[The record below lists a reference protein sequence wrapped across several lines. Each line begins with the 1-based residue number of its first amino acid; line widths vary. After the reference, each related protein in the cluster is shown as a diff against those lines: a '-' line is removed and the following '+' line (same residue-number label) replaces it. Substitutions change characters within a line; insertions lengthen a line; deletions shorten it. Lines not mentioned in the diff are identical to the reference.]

1 MCIRDR
7 LQAAQ
12 NENHTTDGYDDWR
25 LPNIKE
31 LTSIVEEACYNPA
44 INLTIFPEPKDSE
57 ETEYD
62 YWTSTNY
69 FLNKALKVRFKDGF
83 YTYNFKRDQTYRVRL
98 VRGGQP

>member
-1 MCIRDR
+1 MSYSKQFKLLTLLC
-7 LQAAQ
+7 LLVLTLTGCGGG
-12 NENHTTDGYDDWR
+12 NSGTD
-25 LPNIKE
+25 N
-31 LTSIVEEACYNPA
+31 
-44 INLTIFPEPKDSE
+44 SE